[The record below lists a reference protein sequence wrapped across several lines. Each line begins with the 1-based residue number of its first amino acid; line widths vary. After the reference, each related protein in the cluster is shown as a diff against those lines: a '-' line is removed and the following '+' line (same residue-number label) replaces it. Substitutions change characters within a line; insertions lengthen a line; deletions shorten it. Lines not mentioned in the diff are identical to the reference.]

1 MRYEIYQTR
10 LKAALA
16 KRAKIRACGVD
27 VGTQCLSATDML
39 ESIWDLFG
47 DGRSIIDPLQ
57 RSMIISDL
65 IAQTSF
71 QLSLGTV
78 SLVCDFIER
87 SAHKIFEGD
96 IDAAMDSNKS
106 LSGSEIELCSLV
118 RSYHEAL
125 RSRDLIELGAA
136 TVLIEPFKHLFDI
149 DIPYPLQLDEP
160 MSSFY
165 GQGSVDTLV
174 DGSDVLA
181 ERASFGFVA
190 VSGSSIQPS
199 ALLDRIAHDADEL
212 SPTSMLAACMDPV
225 SVLKTVCQDPR
236 FSEGFDIGFRCGIA
250 LSDTRFGNLL
260 RSMQGIF
267 GSNDR
272 RYLVGC
278 ATDFVLSDY
287 SDIGSFTLG
296 ELYGSML
303 DSTMMSYIP
312 AQGGNASSRL
322 LSAGDLNTIWRQDR
336 ALGRRQIE
344 EQLRYLSRTFVAL
357 GDIFAGRSD
366 DTSVFDHL
374 ISCLAAR
381 SDSYVK
387 EFEMAAISKAK
398 DAVDVVISLGIDR
411 TLLLDMVLGLEV
423 PVDIRSATHG
433 SVMLNIMDHK
443 NASQMIPKSFDMVYL
458 DDVSS
463 NAFNSKDHRSSVDL
477 LLEKMDSGKTILRS
491 DAVSS
496 MFASIVGCASKKFT
510 AFFPLRDGSGQENFT
525 SFAFDAM
532 VGSLSSG
539 DMDTTDLIGKCREG
553 ESCSCLLGHEV
564 DLELVGE
571 ERLQKGIG
579 RQNARVAD
587 EVLIEA
593 SCRGTIDADLAGY
606 LHRRIPSTNDGAVV
620 LSASS
625 IEGYMGCPYRWFIE
639 RRLKAADVQEGI
651 GSLERGVFLHRV
663 LELFFSKVMALDVA
677 RGDLRAI
684 PVDRADEMVDEA
696 YDRALSEQRHIPL
709 GEARYIPISEVESIE
724 DEIQRATLKNSIR
737 LMRELPM
744 GYSCSEI
751 EKVVNAEECAQ
762 EGIDYA
768 GAYFNGKIDRID
780 VSMDG
785 SSFYVIDYKGSIRDH
800 AAGSSRFDVVEDGS
814 DDDRHKKFA
823 PEIHPDHI
831 QALIYSSLYNKIQ
844 DALDAPKRC
853 KGAIY
858 CSYRND
864 SSSLKVAGSCSPDF
878 GLSAKEVE
886 KGSIVDGV
894 LDDFLDMVERLVS
907 VYVGKLASGNI
918 AASPN
923 DKSIC
928 ASCIYRQCEA
938 RL

>member
-1 MRYEIYQTR
+1 MRYEIFQTR

-16 KRAKIRACGVD
+16 KRAKIRACGID

-39 ESIWDLFG
+39 GTIWDLFG
-47 DGRSIIDPLQ
+47 DGRSIVDPLQ
-57 RSMIISDL
+57 RRMIVSDL
-65 IAQTSF
+65 ITQTSF

-87 SAHKIFEGD
+87 SSHKVIDGS
-96 IDAAMDSNKS
+96 IDAAVRADGS
-106 LSGSEIELCSLV
+106 LSVSEEELCSLV
-118 RSYHEAL
+118 RRYYGILE
-125 RSRDLIELGAA
+125 SRGLIEPGEA
-136 TVLIEPFKHLFDI
+136 TMLIEPFKRLFDI

-160 MSSFY
+160 LSSFFD
-165 GQGSVDTLV
+165 QGSVDTT
-174 DGSDVLA
+174 GAASAVLA
-181 ERASFGFVA
+181 DGVSFGFVV

-199 ALLDRIAHDADEL
+199 ALLDRIVHDADEL

-225 SVLKTVCQDPR
+225 SVLKAVCQDPR
-236 FSEGFDIGFRCGIA
+236 FSEGFDIGFRGGIA
-250 LSDTRFGNLL
+250 LSDTRFGKLL

-272 RYLVGC
+272 RYLVAC
-278 ATDFVLSDY
+278 ATDFALSDY
-287 SDIGSFTLG
+287 SDIDSFTLG

-303 DSTMMSYIP
+303 DRTTMSYIP
-312 AQGGNASSRL
+312 AKGEKASSRL

-344 EQLRYLSRTFVAL
+344 EQLRYLSCTFVAL

-366 DTSVFDHL
+366 DTFVFDHL
-374 ISCLAAR
+374 IACLAAR

-398 DAVDVVISLGIDR
+398 DAVDVAISLGIDR
-411 TLLLDMVLGLEV
+411 ALLLDMVLDLEV
-423 PVDIRSATHG
+423 PVDIRSSTNG
-433 SVMLNIMDHK
+433 SVMLSIMDHK
-443 NASQMIPKSFDMVYL
+443 NASQMMPKSFDMVYL

-477 LLEKMDSGKTILRS
+477 LLERMGSGKTISRS

-510 AFFPLRDGSGQENFT
+510 AFFPLRDGSGQGNFT

-532 VGSLSSG
+532 VGNLFSG
-539 DMDTTDLIGKCREG
+539 EMDTADLIGICHEEG
-553 ESCSCLLGHEV
+553 GLSDPIGHEV

-587 EVLIEA
+587 EVLVEA
-593 SCRGTIDADLAGY
+593 SCRGTIDENLLGN
-606 LHRRIPSTNDGAVV
+606 LVRRIPSKSDDALV

-625 IEGYMGCPYRWFIE
+625 IEGYMGCSYRWFIE
-639 RRLKAADVQEGI
+639 RRLKAADIEEGI

-663 LELFFSKVMALDVA
+663 LELFFSKVMTLDVA

-709 GEARYIPISEVESIE
+709 GEARYIPISQVESIE

-737 LMRELPM
+737 LMRELPV

-800 AAGSSRFDVVEDGS
+800 AAGSSRFDMVEDGS
-814 DDDRHKKFA
+814 DNGRHKKLA

-831 QALIYSSLYNKIQ
+831 QALIYSSLYKKMQ

-858 CSYRND
+858 CSYKND
-864 SSSLKVAGSCSPDF
+864 SSSLKVAGSCSPDL

-886 KGSIVDGV
+886 KGSIMDGE

-907 VYVGKLASGNI
+907 VYVGKLASGDI